1 MEYTKR
7 IVIVGEMHNDIF
19 YKIAFFKTLEDQ
31 VTEKIYQYIL
41 DLGAKIRTMKK
52 DDVQKIIHDVIS
64 GLPKKNAGEAVIKR
78 GGNGNNSTELFATLG
93 LPIKL
98 MTVIG
103 QNSEWMKDELEAMS
117 VDTSCVFQLPKMT
130 PISAIIEDPVTTK
143 IFTGANLKKEMNF
156 SSISVD
162 ASHFADAS
170 IVFFTPMAPK
180 FEPILSSLA
189 SMATGILT
197 AITLESQAIDS
208 IDLLRDLVKTK
219 VDVLFANDADALAIT
234 GGSTIDEADA
244 ILLDFARI
252 RVFTLGGAGSTI
264 RSDLCDSVD
273 IPVFQVKVIDRTG
286 AGDAFAA
293 GVLVKC
299 HEFIEKSGNLIE
311 YLETLPEEDK
321 KAVFQEIGTFGA
333 ASAALKISLARTP
346 SMTEVADF
354 LNNQ

>member
-1 MEYTKR
+1 MENAKK

-19 YKIAFFKTLEDQ
+19 YKCAFFKTLEDQ
-31 VTEKIYQYIL
+31 VTEKIYQ
-41 DLGAKIRTMKK
+41 DRAKIGSMKK
-52 DDVQKIIHDVIS
+52 DAVQKIIHDIIS
-64 GLPKKNAGEAVIKR
+64 VLPKKNAGEAFIKR

-103 QNSEWMKDELEAMS
+103 QGSDWMKDELEAMG

-156 SSISVD
+156 SSISID

-189 SMATGILT
+189 SMDMGILT

-208 IDLLRDLVKTK
+208 IDLLRDVVKTK
-219 VDVLFANDADALAIT
+219 VDLLFANDADAISIT
-234 GGSTIDEADA
+234 GGGTIDDADA
-244 ILLDFARI
+244 ALQEFARI

-264 RSDLCDSVD
+264 RSDLCNAVD

-299 HEFIEKSGNLIE
+299 HELIEKNGNLVE
-311 YLETLPEEDK
+311 YLENVSEEDK

-354 LNNQ
+354 LSNQ